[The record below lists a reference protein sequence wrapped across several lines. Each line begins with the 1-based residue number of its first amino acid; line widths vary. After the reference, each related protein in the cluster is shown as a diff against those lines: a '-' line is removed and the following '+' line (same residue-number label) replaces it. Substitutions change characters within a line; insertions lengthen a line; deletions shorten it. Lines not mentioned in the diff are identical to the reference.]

1 MMMVWSASMP
11 TPRREATAAPTA
23 NGLTVEP
30 RQPQPAPS
38 RTVAAPTIGS
48 KPAAIM
54 VAASSA

>member
-1 MMMVWSASMP
+1 MIGLVDLNANAGQSVDGSAD
-11 TPRREATAAPTA
+11 
-23 NGLTVEP
+23 GDGTVEP

-54 VAASSA
+54 VAASKA